1 MSDVLFRKSDT
12 PNFNKVNKEEEDNC
26 LFVVKLLGKLSQ
38 MIFYKKQVDK
48 CVLTSWQGIP

>member
-1 MSDVLFRKSDT
+1 MSDVLFRKSET